1 MADSVVNLLHYL
13 SVMKMRGS
21 LAVYD
26 LRIYDRSI
34 YDLSIYHLSIYD
46 LSIYHL
52 SIYDLDISLIIHN
65 WRLSYAFSIW

>member
-46 LSIYHL
+46 L
-52 SIYDLDISLIIHN
+52 DISLIIHN